1 MRRAVLLPLLATFA
15 VAYPMSSIAPV
26 SAAPTCNAPSGSQV
40 RLSAQDLA
48 SPTPLLMCQARLAL
62 QGHAVVAA
70 VGGKAGMTQLGRVL
84 GVQLPEP
91 SATLSPH
98 SSVLSHVTTI
108 LQGVHLGLNG
118 VTNVYQGL
126 AAAGGEP
133 QAAAQFNRWV
143 AGQTV
148 AHTSAPMTSSALAA
162 AGAPS
167 GAAWTQL
174 YSAVSAYTDYQGTSV
189 HLTMTDYR
197 LNDINSGTDWYLFAT
212 QLQTAPNYQGCSY
225 SNVCGPYTIW
235 RNVRIPAPAPLSLA
249 DYGPQG
255 TVTSSTAGYTV
266 GGGLGTDVGAGVSA
280 SYSQTWDQPSVVTS
294 DQTSYP
300 NITAAWQE
308 SFGGPSYFWWPLSI
322 TAPPGTST
330 GSFQSDQAAIFAAPE
345 GTSSF
350 TLTAYGSSE
359 TEEDSNFH
367 ACITWLGSVYLC
379 YSQGFSGVNLSIR
392 MTVQPPV
399 LAVSPSGLTL
409 SRGTSGTFNIQAGV
423 PGSSQGLAWDV
434 TNIPSWLSV
443 SSLSGSTST
452 SVTVTVAR
460 KTPIGSVAY
469 LNLNTSPPYAAP
481 SVEHGPIVVT
491 VVATR

>member
-1 MRRAVLLPLLATFA
+1 MRRTVLVPLLASFA
-15 VAYPMSSIAPV
+15 AFYPLSSIAPV
-26 SAAPTCNAPSGSQV
+26 SAAPTCSAPSGSQV

-48 SPTPLLMCQARLAL
+48 SPTPLLICQARLAL

-91 SATLSPH
+91 SATLSPR
-98 SSVLSHVTTI
+98 SSVPSNVTTVF
-108 LQGVHLGLNG
+108 QGVHFGLNG
-118 VTNVYQGL
+118 VTNVYQGQ
-126 AAAGGEP
+126 AAAGGES
-133 QAAAQFNRWV
+133 QAAVQFNQWI
-143 AGQTV
+143 AGQTA
-148 AHTSAPMTSSALAA
+148 AHASAPMTSSALA

-174 YSAVSAYTDYQGTSV
+174 NSAVSAYTDYQGTSV
-189 HLTMTDYR
+189 HFAMTDYR

-225 SNVCGPYTIW
+225 STVCGPYTIW
-235 RNVRIPAPAPLSLA
+235 RNVRIPAPAPLALA

-280 SYSQTWDQPSVVTS
+280 SYSQTWDQPSVVTT

-308 SFGGPSYFWWPLSI
+308 SFGGPSYFWWPVSI
-322 TAPPGTST
+322 SAPPGTST
-330 GSFQSDQAAIFAAPE
+330 GSFQSDQAAIFSAPE

-350 TLTAYGSSE
+350 TLTGYAGSE

-367 ACITWLGSVYLC
+367 ACWTWLGTMYLC
-379 YSQGFSGVNLSIR
+379 YSSGYSGVNLSIR

-399 LAVSPSGLTL
+399 LAVSPSGLSL
-409 SRGTSGTFNIQAGV
+409 SRGSSGTISIQAVV

-443 SSLSGSTST
+443 SSLSGSGVG
-452 SVTVTVAR
+452 SVTVTVNR

-469 LNLNTSPPYAAP
+469 LNFNTSPAFAAP
-481 SVEHGPIVVT
+481 SVERGPIVVQI
-491 VVATR
+491 VATK